1 MNEYVDTKVI
11 ECNRLHSEE
20 ALSNNNENPALWT
33 NNLTDVI
40 HLDAGDKVSVHG
52 AMISERGAG
61 QSSSIEIKGQSL
73 GFTQRFLGITNIS
86 GVNASSDIPSQF
98 DQLTVNLSNPVLEVR
113 DDTAH
118 FKIGYYINMNGHNY
132 IQLPRRWWWSESEA
146 ENNFNAH
153 DDRSFFGMSL
163 ADPFTEDAYTL
174 FEDFYQLAGVPGDG
188 LGGTQA
194 LIGHN
199 GSLSKVRNDNT
210 RFTIMVRK
218 HTYYSEESASGNFPA
233 QYLRD
238 PENMDYYP
246 YCELK
251 EIKVEKGF
259 NSPEYIA
266 EDLTRQLQR
275 ITSEETFQK
284 RNDVDAVNNA
294 LRPGFPAVIS
304 KSFNTET
311 YKTFN
316 CAGIYA
322 VDDFEIGT
330 QNRPQANYEYYINGS
345 NSNASDNQ
353 NGSGYKYL
361 KNYHIVGCK
370 RPELYT
376 TGRLL
381 NRNESSVYQG
391 VLGTDLYEPYDGNY
405 LESFETIGM
414 ITNVPYNRARV
425 DEWRNFIRAQE
436 LYPEVFNIFSDSRTP
451 YDDGDS
457 IDNCRWWHMN
467 RLQNASMYLNA
478 SGSPFGAGAQLGWG
492 GYLRPTWW
500 NASGKAV
507 GSVIV
512 PFQYDESQRDIFYN
526 KPDEKLQQKSYGC
539 FGRSKNNHIV
549 VYPTKV
555 NGCGSTLFDM
565 LFDGSENGDRIEQF
579 RKCGY
584 DIHFSAPGNAWC
596 LPYSGFNEYPI
607 GDTLDGVITADY
619 DISRNNGYPLDHYK
633 VRTTPLHTQLYLG
646 ADAPRI
652 NWDGTNFS
660 ISDLHTAMNRG
671 NSFRADNPKFVTRS
685 YDTSEGFDDLVY
697 KINPGENFEDWT
709 PARMPFIE
717 LESIT
722 VQADNGCNVSF
733 DCNTLNE
740 NLEPWTIYDSLCG
753 INIEDFG
760 LTEKEWSGTLWDL
773 LGFSYK
779 QFHSSKNNRLERIN
793 YNNANDLS
801 VITTNAEIN
810 EGDTKIYSQNLF
822 GVPMMKNMLPLMAK
836 FQDKDFNNKVSYV
849 PQIIQKTESIRI
861 IADNLPTRMIRGYY
875 TIRSNILEQVPFIG
889 GKKNNTTMPIISVV
903 DKINGDGDFYFQQES
918 SLEFTIT
925 KPLRLAS
932 ITCSIHD
939 PDGSYANVSEQSTI
953 LYKVHKDVRQTFNV
967 AQEILQEEQG
977 KKK

>member
-73 GFTQRFLGITNIS
+73 GFTQTFTGITNIS
-86 GVNASSDIPSQF
+86 GINASSEIPSQF
-98 DQLTVNLSNPVLEVR
+98 EELEVNLSNPEIEVR
-113 DDTAH
+113 DDTAY

-132 IQLPRRWWWSESEA
+132 IQLPRRWWWNESKSV
-146 ENNFNAH
+146 ENFTRG
-153 DDRSFFGMSL
+153 DDRVNFGMSL
-163 ADPFTEDAYTL
+163 ADPFTEDCYTL
-174 FEDFYQLAGVPGDG
+174 FEDYYQLSGNPGNGESGVGV
-188 LGGTQA
+188 
-194 LIGHN
+194 N
-199 GSLSKVRNDNT
+199 GSLSKVKNDNSK
-210 RFTIMVRK
+210 FTIMVRRN
-218 HTYYSEESASGNFPA
+218 TYYSEESASGNFPE

-238 PENMDYYP
+238 PENIEYYP
-246 YCELK
+246 YQELK

-266 EDLTRQLQR
+266 EDITRQLQQV
-275 ITSEETFQK
+275 TTEKTFEK
-284 RNDVDAVNNA
+284 RNASDLLHNA
-294 LRPGFPAVIS
+294 SRPGFPAVIS
-304 KSFNTET
+304 KSFDTET

-322 VDDFEIGT
+322 IDDFEIT
-330 QNRPQANYEYYINGS
+330 LTDRPELNYGYYINGS
-345 NSNASDNQ
+345 NSDASDNQ

-381 NRNESSVYQG
+381 NRNEESVYQG
-391 VLGTDLYEPYDGNY
+391 IKGTDLYEPYTGNY
-405 LESFETIGM
+405 LESFKTIGM
-414 ITNVPYNRARV
+414 ITNVKYNEERV
-425 DEWRNFIRAQE
+425 NEWRDFIRAQE

-478 SGSPFGAGAQLGWG
+478 SGSPFGEGDQLGWG
-492 GYLRPTWW
+492 GYIRPTWW
-500 NASGKAV
+500 DSADKAV

-512 PFQYDESQRDIFYN
+512 PFQYDESQRDIFYD

-539 FGRSKNNHIV
+539 FGRSSNGHIV
-549 VYPTKV
+549 VYPTEV

-584 DIHFSAPGNAWC
+584 DLHFSAQGNAWC
-596 LPYSGFNEYPI
+596 LPTSGFNEFPI
-607 GDTLDGVITADY
+607 GDIVDTITQVSY
-619 DISRNNGYPLDHYK
+619 DISRNNGYPRDNYQVK
-633 VRTTPLHTQLYLG
+633 STPLHTQLYLG
-646 ADAPRI
+646 ADAPRL

-671 NSFRADNPKFVTRS
+671 NSFLSDSPFRS
-685 YDTSEGFDDLVY
+685 LKQHSQTEGFDDVVY
-697 KINPGENFEDWT
+697 KINPAENYEDWT
-709 PARMPFIE
+709 PARQPYID
-717 LESIT
+717 LTTIT
-722 VQADNGCNVSF
+722 ISQDNSCNASY
-733 DCNTLNE
+733 DSNTLNE
-740 NLEPWTIYDSLCG
+740 NLEPWVIYDSLCG
-753 INIEDFG
+753 ITLEDFG
-760 LTEKEWSGTLWDL
+760 LTEKQWKGTLWDL

-779 QFHSSKNNRLERIN
+779 QFHSSKNTRLGRID
-793 YNNANDLS
+793 YSNANDLS

-822 GVPMMKNMLPLMAK
+822 GVPMMKNMLPLMAMLK
-836 FQDKDFNNKVSYV
+836 GGDELLNKVSYV
-849 PQIIQKTESIRI
+849 PQIIQKTESIKI

-967 AQEILQEEQG
+967 AEEILQEEQG